1 MSKSRKTT
9 PLATTAL
16 LVIAPIVLGQAPAQ
30 KDPIGPG
37 EVREALS
44 KANELRT
51 RISNPDGQSTKD
63 VAEQEFKKLVFKHRE
78 SFREVPAV
86 VGDKARYTK
95 LIMNSRG
102 SGFDAFRFRIPSAG
116 RTYQLFWSLV
126 VPGGSIEDQPVKGL
140 GIVEV
145 DGEEV
150 MFTYPVGKKDVTIP
164 GLDLPQPNVW
174 THYRLYG
181 RKLQA
186 GKEYVVWIDSKSDQP
201 WPIFV
206 RVGIEPLETSEP
218 PHTPA
223 LQAARGT
230 FQASLEKLNER
241 YDNDVKAARRK
252 YLGELDRASKAISKK
267 NAAHRQEII
276 AEADRANLGDS
287 DAGDPRGLRI
297 IRAEI
302 GAGDQWN
309 DVTVPARSLV
319 REDRLKVASPEY
331 AFRPDAA
338 FGVRKTLIIV
348 YTIDG
353 RPGVY
358 TAAADRDVELP
369 PPPQAV
375 ATPASK

>member
-1 MSKSRKTT
+1 MSMSRKT
-9 PLATTAL
+9 LALVTTAL

-30 KDPIGPG
+30 KDHIGPG

-44 KANELRT
+44 KAHEIRA
-51 RISNPDGQSTKD
+51 RISNPEERSTRD
-63 VAEQEFKKLVFKHRE
+63 AAEQEFKKLVFKYRE
-78 SFREVPAV
+78 SFHEVPAV

-102 SGFDAFRFRIPSAG
+102 SGFDAFRFRVTSAG
-116 RTYQLFWSLV
+116 RTYQLFWSFV
-126 VPGGSIEDQPVKGL
+126 VPGGSNEDQPIRGL

-145 DGEEV
+145 NGEEV
-150 MFTYPVGKKDVTIP
+150 MFTYPEGKKNITIP
-164 GLDLPQPNVW
+164 GLNLPQPNVW

-181 RKLQA
+181 QKLQA

-206 RVGIEPLETSEP
+206 RVRIESLETAEP

-223 LQAARGT
+223 LQTARGT

-267 NAAHRQEII
+267 NAANRQEII

-287 DAGDPRGLRI
+287 EASDPRGFRI

-302 GAGDQWN
+302 GVGDQWN
-309 DVTVPARSLV
+309 DVTVPARSFI
-319 REDRLKVASPEY
+319 RENRLKVASPEY
-331 AFRPDAA
+331 DFQPDAA
-338 FGVRKTLIIV
+338 FGVKKTLIIV

-353 RPGVY
+353 TPGVY
-358 TAAADRDVELP
+358 TAPADRNVELP
-369 PPPQAV
+369 PPPPAV
-375 ATPASK
+375 ATPAKK